1 MLAMHGFVTAL
12 LLLGSG
18 LGLLGVV
25 YLVAWSVRRAP
36 AESVEAFLSGNRSVE
51 HAFSRFHVRWYALT
65 MLYLAFEMEML
76 FMYPWA
82 LVVADEG
89 ASAVI
94 EMFVFL
100 AILLAGVVYAWR
112 EGVLRWV

>member
-1 MLAMHGFVTAL
+1 MSGFAAAL
-12 LLLGSG
+12 LLLVVAVVVVGGVYGGASLVQVAPRDAPVRPF
-18 LGLLGVV
+18 LGGHEP
-25 YLVAWSVRRAP
+25 S
-36 AESVEAFLSGNRSVE
+36 E

-65 MLYLAFEMEML
+65 MIYLAFEMEML

-82 LVVADEG
+82 LVVSSVG

-100 AILLAGVVYAWR
+100 GILLAGVAYAWR
-112 EGVLRWV
+112 EGALRWA